1 MEWKEANERLGAFV
15 CGGEAVWSE
24 TEHGCNH
31 MDLWVGK
38 DIYPE
43 SEMSEMELHIPEHT
57 HPLIPVELSLQ
68 EQQ

>member
-31 MDLWVGK
+31 MDWWVEK
-38 DIYPE
+38 TNAPKR
-43 SEMSEMELHIPEHT
+43 EMSDWNEMNE
-57 HPLIPVELSLQ
+57 
-68 EQQ
+68 